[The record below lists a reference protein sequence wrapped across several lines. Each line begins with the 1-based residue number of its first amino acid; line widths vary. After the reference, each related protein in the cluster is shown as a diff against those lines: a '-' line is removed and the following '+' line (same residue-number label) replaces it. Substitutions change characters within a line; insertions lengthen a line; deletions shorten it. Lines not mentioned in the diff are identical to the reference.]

1 LGYGK
6 RTGGFPLKIAVISG
20 SPKGEN
26 SFTLQSVRYLAKQF
40 PRNQFEIHHVGQQ
53 IKQLEKADK
62 WSSLMDDLIQSD
74 LILWVYPVYTFIA
87 PYQLHRFIEL
97 LKAHP
102 KANELAGKWSSQLT
116 TSKHFFDFTAH
127 RYVED
132 NATDLGLKVIRGF
145 SADMDDL
152 LSMKGQEELIGF
164 WRFVLFEMGLPDE
177 GAVTTAQTGRQPDAS
192 KSRTKPFDT
201 VILTSADGN
210 DLVLLEMINTFRR
223 IYPHPTR
230 VINIRDL
237 RIDGGCLGCFN
248 CATDGK
254 CVYKDGFD
262 QVLRDKIQTT
272 DALVYA
278 ATIKD
283 HSLGSVFKLYDDRQF
298 CNGHRTVN
306 MGMPVGYLLAGNYSQ
321 ETNLRLVIEGRN
333 EVGHQFLAGV
343 ATSESQDEGIIQ
355 AAIGKMAKTMAY
367 ALEHNLLLPQNFLGI
382 GGMKILRDLVYLA
395 KGLMKADHR
404 FYKANG
410 FYDFPQNQIRM
421 RLRMQLLGSVM
432 ALPSMKKNLKSKLN
446 QAILKPYLKVIDKS

>member
-1 LGYGK
+1 
-6 RTGGFPLKIAVISG
+6 
-20 SPKGEN
+20 
-26 SFTLQSVRYLAKQF
+26 
-40 PRNQFEIHHVGQQ
+40 
-53 IKQLEKADK
+53 
-62 WSSLMDDLIQSD
+62 
-74 LILWVYPVYTFIA
+74 
-87 PYQLHRFIEL
+87 
-97 LKAHP
+97 
-102 KANELAGKWSSQLT
+102 
-116 TSKHFFDFTAH
+116 
-127 RYVED
+127 
-132 NATDLGLKVIRGF
+132 
-145 SADMDDL
+145 
-152 LSMKGQEELIGF
+152 
-164 WRFVLFEMGLPDE
+164 MGLPDE